1 VELSERSPAIASQL
15 DWTMPK
21 VSRWRRIW
29 RIVRDN
35 PLGMIGLA
43 IVIAL
48 VVVAIFAPVLA
59 PYSPKEIARTRA
71 TILLNPSASHPF
83 GTDALGRDML
93 SRVIYGARI
102 SLMVGLLSVVFGT
115 LVGTVIGII
124 AGYVGGIIDAIISR
138 IVDMAIA
145 FPPLLLLLILRQV
158 MGPSAQTLIV
168 AIGIAIIPG
177 VTRVVRGEVVSQRNN
192 QYVEAAITLGATTP
206 RVLFIHIAPNVA
218 ALAIIVMTSL
228 LGTAVLAEAAL
239 SFLGL
244 GIPSSVTWG
253 GDVNAARIA
262 AHTTIAWAFFPGA
275 AIALTVLGFSLFGD
289 AMRDI
294 ADPRLRSQ
302 RQ

>member
-1 VELSERSPAIASQL
+1 MELSERSPAIASSL
-15 DWTMPK
+15 DWTLPK
-21 VSRWRRIW
+21 MSRRHRIW

-35 PLGMIGLA
+35 PLGMVGLT
-43 IVIAL
+43 IVLAL
-48 VVVAIFAPVLA
+48 VVVALSASVIAPHPPDELG
-59 PYSPKEIARTRA
+59 SRSTQ
-71 TILLNPSASHPF
+71 LLGPSASHPF
-83 GTDALGRDML
+83 GTDDLGRDML

-115 LVGTVIGII
+115 LVGTVIGIV
-124 AGYVGGIIDAIISR
+124 AGYVGGLIDAVISR

-145 FPPLLLLLILRQV
+145 FPALLLLLILRQIL
-158 MGPSAQTLIV
+158 GPSAQTLVI

-177 VTRVVRGEVVSQRNN
+177 VSRVVRGEVVSQRNN
-192 QYVEAAITLGATTP
+192 QYVEAAIALGAATP
-206 RVLFIHIAPNVA
+206 RILFLHIAPNIA

-253 GDVNAARIA
+253 GDVNLARNSQHA
-262 AHTTIAWAFFPGA
+262 TIAWAFFPGA

-289 AMRDI
+289 ALRDI

-302 RQ
+302 RK

>member
-1 VELSERSPAIASQL
+1 MELSERSPALASPL
-15 DWTMPK
+15 DWTLRK
-21 VSRWRRIW
+21 VSRWHRLSSI
-29 RIVRDN
+29 IRDN
-35 PLGMIGLA
+35 PLGMIGLL
-43 IVIAL
+43 IVLAL
-48 VVVAIFAPVLA
+48 VFIAISAPVLA
-59 PYSPKEIARTRA
+59 PYNPRDLGTRS
-71 TILLNPSASHPF
+71 TLLLGPSASHPF
-83 GTDALGRDML
+83 GTDDLGRDML

-124 AGYVGGIIDAIISR
+124 AGYVGGIIDAVISR

-177 VTRVVRGEVVSQRNN
+177 VSRVVRGEVVSQRNN
-192 QYVEAAITLGATTP
+192 QYVEAALAIGAATP
-206 RVLFIHIAPNVA
+206 RILFIHIAPNIA

-253 GDVNAARIA
+253 GDVNCAR
-262 AHTTIAWAFFPGA
+262 
-275 AIALTVLGFSLFGD
+275 D
-289 AMRDI
+289 
-294 ADPRLRSQ
+294 
-302 RQ
+302 

>member
-1 VELSERSPAIASQL
+1 MELSDHRTAIASAL
-15 DWTMPK
+15 DWTMPR
-21 VSRWRRIW
+21 VSRRHRIA

-35 PLGMIGLA
+35 PLGMVGLT
-43 IVIAL
+43 IVLLL
-48 VVVAIFAPVLA
+48 VLVAISAPVTA
-59 PYSPKEIARTRA
+59 PYSPDD
-71 TILLNPSASHPF
+71 LLVGPKLLDPTMKHPF
-83 GTDALGRDML
+83 GTDDLGRDML
-93 SRVIYGARI
+93 SRVMYGARI
-102 SLMVGLLSVVFGT
+102 SLMVGLFSVVFGT
-115 LVGTVIGII
+115 LAGSVIGIV
-124 AGYVGGIIDAIISR
+124 AGYVGGILDAIISR

-145 FPPLLLLLILRQV
+145 FPALLLLLILRQI
-158 MGPSAQTLIV
+158 MGPSAQTLVV

-177 VTRVVRGEVVSQRNN
+177 VARVVRGEVVSQRNN
-192 QYVEAAITLGATTP
+192 QYVEAAITLGAATP
-206 RVLFIHIAPNVA
+206 RILFVHIAPNIA

-253 GDVNAARIA
+253 GDVNAARLSPHA
-262 AHTTIAWAFFPGA
+262 TIAWAFFPGA

-289 AMRDI
+289 ALRDI

>member
-1 VELSERSPAIASQL
+1 MELSERSPAIASAL

-21 VSRWRRIW
+21 VSRWRRVS
-29 RIVRDN
+29 RIIRDN

-59 PYSPKEIARTRA
+59 PDNPRDLGTRS
-71 TILLNPSASHPF
+71 TILLAPSADHPF
-83 GTDALGRDML
+83 GTDDLGRDML

-115 LVGTVIGII
+115 LVGTAIGIV
-124 AGYVGGIIDAIISR
+124 AGYVGGLADAIISR

-145 FPPLLLLLILRQV
+145 FPALLLLLILRQV
-158 MGPSAQTLIV
+158 MGPSVQTLIV

-177 VTRVVRGEVVSQRNN
+177 VSRVVRGEVVSQRNN
-192 QYVEAAITLGATTP
+192 QYVEAAVALGATTP
-206 RVLFIHIAPNVA
+206 RILFLHIAPNIA

-244 GIPSSVTWG
+244 GIPSAVTWG
-253 GDVNAARIA
+253 GDVNAARVA
-262 AHTTIAWAFFPGA
+262 PRTTIAWAFFPGA
-275 AIALTVLGFSLFGD
+275 AIAITVLGFSLFGD
-289 AMRDI
+289 ALRDI
-294 ADPRLRSQ
+294 FDPRLRSQ
-302 RQ
+302 R